1 MGLSSQGVY
10 VLFQWRQLMPNV
22 LLLWRL
28 ELGPIITDGGF
39 VKGGDLCKAFAA
51 GADAVMLGYIFA
63 QAKEASGFGHYWGM
77 SHPH

>member
-39 VKGGDLCKAFAA
+39 VKGGDL
-51 GADAVMLGYIFA
+51 
-63 QAKEASGFGHYWGM
+63 
-77 SHPH
+77 